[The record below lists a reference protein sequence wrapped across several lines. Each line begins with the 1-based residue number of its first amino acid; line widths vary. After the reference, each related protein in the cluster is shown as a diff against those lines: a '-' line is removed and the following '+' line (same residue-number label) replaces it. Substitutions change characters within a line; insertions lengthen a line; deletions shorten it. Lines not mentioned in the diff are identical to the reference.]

1 MSTSSHAVHSTV
13 DHTHGE
19 GHGHAHEL
27 SFWKKYIFSTDHK
40 MIGIQFLLVG
50 LMFFVI
56 GGLLAMLVRWQLAY
70 PDHKAH
76 PVPILGRHLFLSTS
90 VDATEKAGSVI
101 SVNADDR
108 SVVV

>member
-19 GHGHAHEL
+19 DHGHAHAL

-50 LMFFVI
+50 LMFFVL
-56 GGLLAMLVRWQLAY
+56 GGLLAMLVRWQLGF
-70 PDHKAH
+70 PNDPNH
-76 PVPILGRHLFLSTS
+76 PVPILAHYLGWSGGIMPPDFYAMCFSMH
-90 VDATEKAGSVI
+90 ATI
-101 SVNADDR
+101 MIFF
-108 SVVV
+108 